1 MAGPMDRADDN
12 DSDDD
17 VSVTVDVVEES
28 GDDDDD
34 DDDDDG
40 GTHDRGQ
47 TPAAKSCGAQRTR
60 TLQTLAVM
68 LLARLCFSSLFCI
81 IAHIWG
87 CTVGV

>member
-1 MAGPMDRADDN
+1 MDRADDN

-34 DDDDDG
+34 DDGTD

-60 TLQTLAVM
+60 TLQALAVM
-68 LLARLCFSSLFCI
+68 LSARLCFSSLFCI

>member
-1 MAGPMDRADDN
+1 MDCADDN

-17 VSVTVDVVEES
+17 ISVTVDVVEES

-34 DDDDDG
+34 DGTD

-60 TLQTLAVM
+60 ILQALAVM
-68 LLARLCFSSLFCI
+68 LLARLCFSPLFRI

>member
-1 MAGPMDRADDN
+1 MDHADDN

-17 VSVTVDVVEES
+17 VSVTVEVVEES

-34 DDDDDG
+34 GTD

-60 TLQTLAVM
+60 TLQALAVM
-68 LLARLCFSSLFCI
+68 LLARLCFSPLFCI